1 MKRPL
6 QLSLAIA
13 LALGATNAFALG
25 LGAIQVQS
33 GLNQPLLAEI
43 PIIQSSPGEAEG
55 LIVQLASTE
64 DFERVGMNRATIGVP
79 VDFSLGKNARGEP
92 VIKVTSKEIVRE
104 PFIGMLLEANWPK
117 GRLLREYTIL
127 LDPPVMAPAIK
138 GSSAVAVAAREPERS
153 STEALPSSKP
163 ATPRPAPAAAVPTKP
178 AVAAG
183 KPASPPPPA
192 TSRAATGSEYGPVAA
207 GETLG
212 QIARATRPDD
222 AVSINQMMVALLKNN
237 PQAFFKD
244 NVNALKRGAVLR
256 IPSAEEIAASGSA
269 REAAAAVRSQIDEWR
284 GSVSGAPTLVA
295 DTTASTPRASSSV
308 RT

>member
-163 ATPRPAPAAAVPTKP
+163 ATPRPQYPWPA
-178 AVAAG
+178 
-183 KPASPPPPA
+183 
-192 TSRAATGSEYGPVAA
+192 R
-207 GETLG
+207 
-212 QIARATRPDD
+212 
-222 AVSINQMMVALLKNN
+222 
-237 PQAFFKD
+237 
-244 NVNALKRGAVLR
+244 
-256 IPSAEEIAASGSA
+256 
-269 REAAAAVRSQIDEWR
+269 
-284 GSVSGAPTLVA
+284 
-295 DTTASTPRASSSV
+295 
-308 RT
+308 